1 MIQFEIINCG
11 MKIFDV
17 IGDGVENVHLVPIL
31 AFGSLSAACNR
42 LRAFNCLP
50 EGELSSSVCAFHQEL
65 RLGLAIRE
73 SGLSGAPVP
82 CCSARLQRLS

>member
-31 AFGSLSAACNR
+31 AFGSLSAACTHCSE
-42 LRAFNCLP
+42 LLIACL
-50 EGELSSSVCAFHQEL
+50 
-65 RLGLAIRE
+65 RE
-73 SGLSGAPVP
+73 SFP
-82 CCSARLQRLS
+82 RLFALFIKN